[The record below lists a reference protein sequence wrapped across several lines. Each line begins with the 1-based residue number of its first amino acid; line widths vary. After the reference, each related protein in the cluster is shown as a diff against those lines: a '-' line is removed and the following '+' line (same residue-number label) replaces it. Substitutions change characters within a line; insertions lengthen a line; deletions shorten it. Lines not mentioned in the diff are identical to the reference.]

1 MHSRK
6 TPVSSRYV
14 CAHQEPQHRS
24 KREDSHA
31 AETILASRKLQAA
44 EEGQK
49 TGTGSEA
56 KTDAEDEEPH
66 GKKKRPTF
74 KDRKVIE
81 YENRIRQFSNPD
93 KIFRYFATLSVISDG
108 HAEIYMTP
116 QDFLRS
122 ITPGEMQ
129 PEGLGLDQFMHIRKE
144 DVGEVVSVKCSY
156 PDIFSKL
163 GNSGLINFT
172 DYIFLLTVLTTPR
185 RNFEVTFRVYDM
197 DGDGHLS
204 HDEFLKV
211 ENFAF
216 RNTTTGMKH
225 TERSVPRPNADVVP
239 PEAVRLVLELALFD
253 HYCSALFNV
262 AATAVDKDGMGS
274 SLAMYFFGP
283 NLNQRLTLQKFLDF
297 QEKVQDAVLKLE
309 FDRCEP
315 DHRSGLISIR
325 EFCYSLLMY
334 SGLSDNKKKKMVARV
349 KKHIEDEPNAP
360 PGVSYDDFRNLF
372 LALQHLHDI
381 DIALTFFHAA
391 GAPLDP
397 TTLTHVA
404 KTVAAVELADHI
416 MQICFKLF
424 DENDDGVLDDRE
436 FVSLLKQRA
445 TRGLTRHHDTGVSR
459 MLSAIIRCTK
469 QVYRETYSD

>member
-1 MHSRK
+1 MLKRCIIARHLFLRA
-6 TPVSSRYV
+6 TYV
-14 CAHQEPQHRS
+14 HIKNLSTATRGRTHTLLRPS
-24 KREDSHA
+24 LLLGGVA
-31 AETILASRKLQAA
+31 AVAGTAFLNWRRKLQAA
-44 EEGQK
+44 EEDQK

-225 TERSVPRPNADVVP
+225 TERS
-239 PEAVRLVLELALFD
+239 
-253 HYCSALFNV
+253 
-262 AATAVDKDGMGS
+262 AVDKDGMGS